1 MARKKNKF
9 AFTVGVIAIILAIIG
24 LITVIRFGIN
34 VVNDKKNKAAEKA
47 EYEEFLRPVV
57 MFDPDPFD
65 DLTQADNSQ
74 LMYAAVWSLLL
85 DENGADKYS
94 YSTGETVGIVV
105 PQTDLEKAFVKLFG
119 NEIDVKN
126 IHSSIDMSTYDI
138 TYDSALKSYILPITG
153 VDSAY
158 IPRVKDIAKQGSSR
172 VLTVEYIGSKA
183 WAELKNGEF
192 TQPEADKIMT
202 ITLRKGNS
210 GMYVSSIQTT
220 NRNEFAT
227 SQTENYSEDY
237 QEEETEELYEEDI
250 TEEMTSEEE
259 TSALFETVTDE
270 NGEAV
275 TDENGETVTV
285 TAEVTSEISEAQSEF
300 FAGA

>member
-9 AFTVGVIAIILAIIG
+9 AFAVGVIAIILAVIG

-34 VVNDKKNKAAEKA
+34 AVNNQKNKAAEKA

-105 PQTDLEKAFVKLFG
+105 PQADLEKAFVKLFG

-126 IHSSIDMSTYDI
+126 LHSSIDMSTYDI

-158 IPRVKDIAKQGSSR
+158 ISRVTDITKQGSSR

-183 WAELKNGEF
+183 WAEVKNGEF
-192 TQPEADKIMT
+192 SQPEADKIMT

-227 SQTENYSEDY
+227 SQTESYSGDY
-237 QEEETEELYEEDI
+237 REEEAEELYEDEI
-250 TEEMTSEEE
+250 TGELTSEENTE
-259 TSALFETVTDE
+259 FFETVTDE

-285 TAEVTSEISEAQSEF
+285 ISGAVSDISEIQSEAVV
-300 FAGA
+300 GV